1 MKCPECL
8 KLGIKSRVYVGDFK
22 VSKGHIMD
30 YFDEDGFYHIHDT
43 SATTTDYA
51 CSSSH
56 SWSETKVFPCWCKWG
71 EEKK

>member
-1 MKCPECL
+1 
-8 KLGIKSRVYVGDFK
+8 
-22 VSKGHIMD
+22 MD

-71 EEKK
+71 EDKK